1 MSKKRLFVVATP
13 IGNLEDITYR
23 AVRVLNEA
31 DFILC
36 EDTRKTKILLE
47 KYQIKKPMTA
57 YHQQSNP
64 RQIEK
69 IVDKINKS
77 QSVALVTEAG
87 TPGISDPGNELI
99 ARLREALREKIEI
112 IPIPGPSALVT
123 LSSVAGI
130 NMNKFLF
137 LGFPPNKKGRKKF
150 FYELI
155 DVNLPVIYYD
165 SPYRVI
171 KNLKLLQE
179 ISQEKEIP
187 KRMVLGRELT
197 KIHEQIKRGAVE
209 DIIQYFENHPDK
221 LRGEFVLIIY

>member
-1 MSKKRLFVVATP
+1 
-13 IGNLEDITYR
+13 
-23 AVRVLNEA
+23 
-31 DFILC
+31 
-36 EDTRKTKILLE
+36 
-47 KYQIKKPMTA
+47 
-57 YHQQSNP
+57 
-64 RQIEK
+64 
-69 IVDKINKS
+69 
-77 QSVALVTEAG
+77 
-87 TPGISDPGNELI
+87 
-99 ARLREALREKIEI
+99 
-112 IPIPGPSALVT
+112 
-123 LSSVAGI
+123 
-130 NMNKFLF
+130 
-137 LGFPPNKKGRKKF
+137 
-150 FYELI
+150 LI